1 MKTMIALLFA
11 TLSFTSQAALNQDDV
26 LKALVGQWSV
36 KMDSGDVKFL
46 VRSNGD
52 VQIISNAHRE
62 YVSAKLS
69 FNSSTSD
76 WGMDGLPVAHLIL
89 SEGSDEDVRDIH
101 LLVTGLQDGDN
112 VRVKK
117 VAAFNT
123 FNDGPN
129 EFSDI
134 ENGSRFKRYNAQ
146 TKTWAEVK

>member
-11 TLSFTSQAALNQDDV
+11 ALSFTSQAALNQDDV

-69 FNSSTSD
+69 FNSSTCVYFPRSQISK
-76 WGMDGLPVAHLIL
+76 GLMISISAMGYAPFIC
-89 SEGSDEDVRDIH
+89 
-101 LLVTGLQDGDN
+101 
-112 VRVKK
+112 
-117 VAAFNT
+117 
-123 FNDGPN
+123 
-129 EFSDI
+129 FS
-134 ENGSRFKRYNAQ
+134 
-146 TKTWAEVK
+146 TKGAISSGATM